1 MSTLEG
7 VNFKWEKG
15 VSFKWELIS
24 PNKPLQRTRPPYGWP
39 LSLAVMQ
46 KIDIEPYE
54 WMD

>member
-1 MSTLEG
+1 MQRPWNKTNK
-7 VNFKWEKG
+7 V
-15 VSFKWELIS
+15 S
-24 PNKPLQRTRPPYGWP
+24 PNKPLQRTRPPYGGP